1 MYQKKE
7 KETKKQITYQKN
19 KETKKQINFE
29 KYKLFEIPFWRVK
42 FENEKSI
49 FIEIDNGE
57 GTFINKK
64 YCYKSKKYEYKQ
76 VFLIKIFEE
85 MFYEL
90 RDNNDWEELHNTISG
105 RKMYEKIEDLD
116 LNEKY

>member
-1 MYQKKE
+1 MYQKTK
-7 KETKKQITYQKN
+7 KETK

-29 KYKLFEIPFWRVK
+29 KYKLFEIPFLRVK

-49 FIEIDNGE
+49 FIEIDNAK

-64 YCYKSKKYEYKQ
+64 YCYNSKKYEYKQ

-85 MFYEL
+85 MLYEL
-90 RDNNDWEELHNTISG
+90 RDSNDWEELQNTITG
-105 RKMYEKIEDLD
+105 RKMYDILEE